1 MANGRNLIN
10 RKPASTPGK
19 RLKHPYAA
27 IEHRV
32 IDSPAYADLS
42 FSAQALLLLLARQLT
57 KDNNGQLQATYTYC
71 ARHGFGS
78 EHTLRTAIGS
88 LIAHGF
94 IYRTRSHGAN
104 HAWARYA
111 VTWLPIGKDR
121 EGLFLDGFLSCA
133 WQRWTPSSTDSKKKS
148 APKKMPHQSGKKC
161 SFTPEFPAKN
171 AEIREAKNADYELM
185 PCSVHKQGATEGT
198 SAASETGSTAWT
210 ARVMHPTSAEVLAMK
225 APTGTVLRG
234 MFRDL
239 RRLLSRPS
247 IASRHS
253 VREVA

>member
-1 MANGRNLIN
+1 MVNGRNFIA
-10 RKPASTPGK
+10 RKPDSAASGK

-78 EHTLRTAIGS
+78 EHTLRAAIGS

-94 IYRTRSHGAN
+94 SYRTRSHGAN
-104 HAWARYA
+104 QAWARYA

-121 EGLFLDGFLSCA
+121 EGLFLDGFLPCA
-133 WQRWTPSSTDSKKKS
+133 WQRWTPSNTHPQKKNT
-148 APKKMPHQSGKKC
+148 PQKMTHQSGKKC
-161 SFTPEFPAKN
+161 SFTLVFPAKN
-171 AEIREAKNADYELM
+171 AGIGGAENADYELM
-185 PCSVHKQGATEGT
+185 PCSAHER
-198 SAASETGSTAWT
+198 GSTGGH
-210 ARVMHPTSAEVLAMK
+210 RRHPKPA
-225 APTGTVLRG
+225 APHGRPESSILRPPK
-234 MFRDL
+234 
-239 RRLLSRPS
+239 SWQ
-247 IASRHS
+247 
-253 VREVA
+253 